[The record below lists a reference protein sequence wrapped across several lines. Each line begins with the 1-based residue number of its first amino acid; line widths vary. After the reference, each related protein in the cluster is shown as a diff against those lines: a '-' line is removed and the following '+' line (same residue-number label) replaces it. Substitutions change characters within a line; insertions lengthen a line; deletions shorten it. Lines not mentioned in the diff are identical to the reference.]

1 MLSFFM
7 THSLRMET
15 EEQSVKIRTVCD
27 CFKHRPRLQS
37 TLCFAVRCVCICMGA
52 PVLQGQHQHTK
63 HSNGCALLRCVC
75 TRHCTL
81 QLRVCKKK
89 MCRCSV
95 CFSVSMV
102 TSLEVPRER
111 EKSHKSAMWR
121 LYQCARI
128 REYTH
133 TPCVCVCVLLCV
145 TIQCAYFF
153 FWRRRWQQR

>member
-1 MLSFFM
+1 MLREGIMLSFFM

-63 HSNGCALLRCVC
+63 HSNSCALLRCVC

-89 MCRCSV
+89 KCAAVQCVSLSAWLLLWKYQERERKITQKCDV
-95 CFSVSMV
+95 KVVSM
-102 TSLEVPRER
+102 
-111 EKSHKSAMWR
+111 
-121 LYQCARI
+121 
-128 REYTH
+128 
-133 TPCVCVCVLLCV
+133 
-145 TIQCAYFF
+145 CAY
-153 FWRRRWQQR
+153 